1 MLIMPEYYQ
10 NLLAQE
16 IIQEVKSEDSRCL
29 NAQKLAAMLELVID
43 NKEIMDILRKTPIT
57 DEEKNAGVVYFEG
70 AYQTHI
76 VRGKKSFELMSLINS
91 LAMSWVFMLYH

>member
-1 MLIMPEYYQ
+1 MPEYYQ

-43 NKEIMDILRKTPIT
+43 NKEIIDILRKTPIV
-57 DEEKNAGVVYFEG
+57 DEEKREKVVYFEG
-70 AYQTHI
+70 VYQNHI
-76 VRGKKSFELMSLINS
+76 VRGKKTFELLSPIDS
-91 LAMSWVFMLYH
+91 LAMAWLFYLYH

>member
-1 MLIMPEYYQ
+1 
-10 NLLAQE
+10 
-16 IIQEVKSEDSRCL
+16 
-29 NAQKLAAMLELVID
+29 
-43 NKEIMDILRKTPIT
+43 MDILRKTPIT